1 MPKIVDASH
10 TSIPLETLKQHLK
23 IPAEQN
29 TFMVTIDETVY
40 CDHQTFEEMM
50 AKYKKKQSFH
60 QISIDNVYHDG
71 LNRHSR
77 RAMKAKGIRS
87 KSE

>member
-1 MPKIVDASH
+1 MPKIVDASNM
-10 TSIPLETLKQHLK
+10 SIPLEDFKKQMK
-23 IPAEQN
+23 VPAEQN
-29 TFMVTIDETVY
+29 TFIITIDETVY

-50 AKYKKKQSFH
+50 AKYKKKDTFH

-87 KSE
+87 KK